1 MTRRAIEIKF
11 VDGTSTTIELSK
23 ATSIKSDMGII
34 HLDRLPNKTWRLV
47 WSEDI
52 VDEFSKIKSFEMIRE
67 D

>member
-1 MTRRAIEIKF
+1 MRRAVEIKF
-11 VDGTSTTIELSK
+11 MDGTSRVLELGK
-23 ATSIKSDMGII
+23 ATSLKTDLGMI
-34 HLDRLPNKTWRLV
+34 HLERMPDDKWRLL

>member
-1 MTRRAIEIKF
+1 MRRAVEIKF
-11 VDGTSTTIELSK
+11 MDGTSKVLELGR
-23 ATSIKSDMGII
+23 ATSLRADMGLI
-34 HLDRLPNKTWRLV
+34 HLERMKDDRWRLL